1 MTHHAHDTGNTVT
14 RSRFAVGLV
23 AIVISPALVQSQVVR
38 GTITE
43 RASGEPIPGALVT
56 LEPASALEG
65 RALSV
70 LTTVQGEYALRAAAA
85 GRYRVSAKRIGV
97 ARYMSEVFELGASET
112 RRLDIVLETVM
123 HRLPEVRV
131 IDLDVCVNDD
141 SQRQQIAALWDEAR
155 TVLTAAEISLRDRL
169 FEGTITRYVRG
180 LHPRNLRV
188 LEESWGERKGVMDR
202 PFVSLGGDSLSR
214 IGFRR
219 QIGEYEYYYAPD
231 AEVLLS
237 RAFLR
242 DHCYSVVE
250 GGRGRSGLIGIG
262 FQPVPSRKLPDVEGT
277 LWMDRRTFEL
287 RFAEFR
293 YTKLPDF
300 EGADRVGGE
309 VHFGK
314 LANGAWVT
322 SRWFVRIPQYARP
335 MAPVDA
341 HSSIPSVIVRPTM
354 HRLQEEGGMVFT
366 TGLRLFTRPA
376 TLMGVV
382 LDSAGHPFPG
392 TTVRLSGTPFA
403 TQSGPR
409 GEFRIDS
416 LPGSRLAL
424 LVEHPSH
431 EQFGMLVGEEPVELR
446 EGAVTNVTIRAP
458 KITEFVERLCEEKLP
473 KDDNGILRVLV
484 IDRVTSRPL
493 PNLRVWLRWAGSF
506 IGSMERP
513 GTLRPSKVGGTE
525 AMTDANGAV
534 TFCDV
539 PPEIGLV
546 FSALRP
552 DARPAADSSE
562 LRIARKELKVSTVMT
577 RRP

>member
-1 MTHHAHDTGNTVT
+1 MFVHDSGNYLMM
-14 RSRFAVGLV
+14 SRFAVAVL
-23 AIVISPALVQSQVVR
+23 AALISPALVQSQIVR

-43 RASGEPIPGALVT
+43 RASGETIPGTLVT

-65 RALSV
+65 SALSV
-70 LTTVQGEYALRAAAA
+70 LSSVQGEYALRAVAA
-85 GRYRVSAKRIGV
+85 GRYRVTAKRIGV
-97 ARYMSEVFELGASET
+97 ARYVSEVFELGVSET
-112 RRLDIVLETVM
+112 RRLDIVLEAVM

-131 IDLDVCVNDD
+131 VDLDVCVNDE

-169 FEGTITRYVRG
+169 FEAQITRYVRG
-180 LHPRNLRV
+180 LHPRTLRV
-188 LEESWGERKGVMDR
+188 LEESWGERKGVMER

-214 IGFRR
+214 IGYSRKV
-219 QIGEYEYYYAPD
+219 GEYDYYYAPD

-237 RAFLR
+237 KAFR
-242 DHCYSVVE
+242 QDHCYRVVQ
-250 GGRGRSGLIGIG
+250 GGRGRNGLIGIG
-262 FQPVPSRKLPDVEGT
+262 FEPAPSRKLPDVQGT
-277 LWMDRRTFEL
+277 LWMDRSTFEL

-293 YTKLPDF
+293 YTKLPDI
-300 EGADRVGGE
+300 EGADRMGGE

-322 SRWFVRIPQYARP
+322 TRWFMRFPQYARP
-335 MAPVDA
+335 VAPVDA
-341 HSSIPSVIVRPTM
+341 YSSIPSVIVRPTV
-354 HRLQEEGGMVFT
+354 HRLLEEGGMVFT
-366 TGLRLFTRPA
+366 TGLRLYTRPA
-376 TLMGVV
+376 TITGVV
-382 LDSAGHPFPG
+382 LDSAGRPFPG
-392 TTVRLSGTPFA
+392 TTIRLSGTPFA

-431 EQFGMLVGEEPVELR
+431 AQFGMLVGEEAVELH

-458 KITEFVERLCEEKLP
+458 KIIEFIERLCEEKLP

-484 IDRVTSRPL
+484 IDSVTSRPL
-493 PNLRVWLRWAGSF
+493 PNLRVWLRWSGRYT
-506 IGSMERP
+506 GSMARP
-513 GTLRPSKVGGTE
+513 ETLRPSRVGGTE
-525 AMTDANGAV
+525 ATTDANGAV

-539 PPEIGLV
+539 PGDVKLV

-552 DARPAADSSE
+552 DARPAADSTD
-562 LRIARKELKVSTVMT
+562 LRVARRELKVSTVKT